1 MWLAE
6 AVATM
11 NKKTG
16 SHRMNALLINK
27 RNRSEDEQM
36 TSDSTEI
43 KKTQLEIP
51 QETWKLGKAIKN
63 YAK

>member
-43 KKTQLEIP
+43 KKNTIRNSTGNM
-51 QETWKLGKAIKN
+51 ETGKSN
-63 YAK
+63 